1 MRLGDLDELI
11 RKGTSTF
18 DESIPIADFIDLVDS
33 MPTIVPTEVEEHRV
47 ASMEMEI
54 QFERAF
60 HKWLDGKGF
69 SHEDYTKLCVEF
81 AKECAAQMFD
91 EIDPKYANEIRNG
104 LFDPDENEVLS

>member
-1 MRLGDLDELI
+1 MRLI
-11 RKGTSTF
+11 S
-18 DESIPIADFIDLVDS
+18 ADKCYEVLTEYYHHNTDIQHKALKEAIDR
-33 MPTIVPTEVEEHRV
+33 VPTDVEEHRV

-69 SHEDYTKLCVEF
+69 SHEDYMKLCVEF
-81 AKECAAQMFD
+81 AKESAAQMFD